1 MRHNTKRLHLAM
13 LICGLLAFPASA
25 QSKTKKVKPASN
37 ESKDAIEVVGHVP
50 LSNGPVRRFFTTQH
64 FSGYYLYAERDSGK
78 GVTLID
84 VSKVSKPV
92 VLSDMAWDSNGASA
106 SLFAVTGTAA
116 VVTEEQ
122 AETKAAGKPQ
132 TIRVMDFSDALHP
145 KVALEFTGVTAIGR
159 DERRGLIFV
168 ANAEGIWILRQTL
181 AYDPE
186 WLKEW
191 ERQMQYQ

>member
-1 MRHNTKRLHLAM
+1 MRSYPRRLHFLM
-13 LICGLLAFPASA
+13 LICSVLAFPASA
-25 QSKTKKVKPASN
+25 QSKTKKDKPASN
-37 ESKDAIEVVGHVP
+37 DSKDAIEVVGHVP

-64 FSGYYLYAERDSGK
+64 YSGYYLYAERDAGK

-92 VLSDMAWDSNGASA
+92 VLSEVAWDSNGGSG

-116 VVTEEQ
+116 VMTDEQ
-122 AETKAAGKPQ
+122 AETKPVDKPQ
-132 TIRVMDFSDALHP
+132 TIRVMDFSDVLHP
-145 KVALEFTGVTAIGR
+145 RVSLEFKGVTAVGR

-186 WLKEW
+186 MMKAW

>member
-1 MRHNTKRLHLAM
+1 MRPTRKRLYLAT
-13 LICGLLAFPASA
+13 LIYSLLASSASA
-25 QSKTKKVKPASN
+25 QPKTKKAKPAS
-37 ESKDAIEVVGHVP
+37 KDAQDTIEVVGHVP

-64 FSGYYLYAERDSGK
+64 YSGNYLYAERDSGK

-92 VLSDMAWDSNGASA
+92 VLSDMAWQSDGGSG

-122 AETKAAGKPQ
+122 TETTAVAKPQ
-132 TIRVMDFSDALHP
+132 TIRIMDFSDPLHP
-145 KVALEFTGVTAIGR
+145 QVAHEFTGVTAIGR
-159 DERRGLIFV
+159 DERRGLFFI
-168 ANAEGIWILRQTL
+168 ANADGVWILRQIL

-186 WLKEW
+186 MLKA
-191 ERQMQYQ
+191 